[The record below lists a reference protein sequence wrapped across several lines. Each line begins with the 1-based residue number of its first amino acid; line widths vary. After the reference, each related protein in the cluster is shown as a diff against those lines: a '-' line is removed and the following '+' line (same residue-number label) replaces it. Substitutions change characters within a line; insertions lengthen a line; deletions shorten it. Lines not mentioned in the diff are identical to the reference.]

1 MSRIYLNPQIYFERF
16 VSCSVAPEGC
26 AGNSRLMAL
35 PRSTS
40 VPPGVQN
47 GWQSPKRMLIKAYR
61 VESHRHGSVDFGPG
75 PVLIGIVQFPANDGM
90 EVQQREEEALELLA
104 KRLHP
109 MGRGVG
115 KERTRFAANGGAI
128 RRLAKTWKME

>member
-109 MGRGVG
+109 M
-115 KERTRFAANGGAI
+115 
-128 RRLAKTWKME
+128 